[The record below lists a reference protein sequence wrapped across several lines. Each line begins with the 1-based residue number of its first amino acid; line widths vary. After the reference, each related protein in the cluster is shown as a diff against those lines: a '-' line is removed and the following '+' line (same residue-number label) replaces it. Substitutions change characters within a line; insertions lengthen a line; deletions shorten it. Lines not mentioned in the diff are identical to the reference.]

1 MEEIKSLI
9 QRAKKALGSAE
20 ILIKEEDL
28 EASVSRSYYAMFYAT
43 EALLLT
49 KNLKPSSHKGVI
61 TLFGEHFIKT
71 GILPREMSKRLKDS
85 FDRRLISDYS
95 FTFEIDKNDARE
107 SLQWAEEFVKE
118 TENYLI
124 KEGYLIKTKVRSE

>member
-9 QRAKKALGSAE
+9 QRAKKALRSAG

-49 KNLKPSSHKGVI
+49 KSLKPSSHKGVI

-71 GILPREMSKRLKDS
+71 GILPREMVAIELPSMQRW
-85 FDRRLISDYS
+85 FFI
-95 FTFEIDKNDARE
+95 TFII
-107 SLQWAEEFVKE
+107 W
-118 TENYLI
+118 
-124 KEGYLIKTKVRSE
+124 